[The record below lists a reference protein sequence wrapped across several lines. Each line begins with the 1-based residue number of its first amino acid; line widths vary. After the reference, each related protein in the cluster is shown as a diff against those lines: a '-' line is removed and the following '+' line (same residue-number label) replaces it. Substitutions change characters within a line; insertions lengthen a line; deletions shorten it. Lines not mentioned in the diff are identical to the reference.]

1 MSNIPSHVIIAGL
14 GPFAELLG
22 VFVLVALFTLLRGQ
36 ADRRPYFT
44 AWEESWV
51 MLAVAMLSGV
61 IYQRLTDP
69 TSVLYPGTAFS
80 TWLFAFAYL
89 AFKFLAFASLIA
101 GVRLLT
107 AGDRNRRLFK
117 AAVPIAL
124 ALSLVADTRDG
135 LVGSLALYHGPV
147 AVLAYA
153 YTALLVTRLPASRH
167 SLGSRIAQ
175 LVLLVL
181 TVFWTALIAFNIG
194 VRLQSGVATMPWFV
208 RFERYAFFLDLAL
221 QLTLGYA
228 MVRLL
233 FDDAK
238 READDTRIQL
248 TLLQDR
254 ERLADLYDV
263 PTNLLNRRAYNAA
276 VGLEFANAS
285 FGSVILVRM
294 DGAGTALGASDS
306 EAMFVDF
313 AKMLDNA
320 VRSHDRVF
328 RWTEREFLVVMPRAT
343 PDAAQA
349 RMQFLIARAAPFAV
363 AGKRESVRPGAALSV
378 AAFTGAEDLGAAV
391 LTLSPNRSS

>member
-1 MSNIPSHVIIAGL
+1 MQSTPSHVIIAGL

-36 ADRRPYFT
+36 ADRRPYFKT
-44 AWEESWV
+44 WEESWV

-80 TWLFAFAYL
+80 TWLFAFGYM

-107 AGDRNRRLFK
+107 AGDRNRLLIK
-117 AAVPIAL
+117 AAVPAAL
-124 ALSLVADTRDG
+124 ALSLIADTRDG
-135 LVGSLALYHGPV
+135 LIGSLTLYHGPV
-147 AVLAYA
+147 AVLTYA
-153 YTALLVTRLPASRH
+153 FAAVLVTRLPNSRH

-175 LVLLVL
+175 LVLIALAAL
-181 TVFWTALIAFNIG
+181 WAALIAFHLAAR
-194 VRLQSGVATMPWFV
+194 VQSGVAAMPWFV
-208 RFERYAFFLDLAL
+208 RTERYAFFLDLAL
-221 QLTLGYA
+221 QLALGYA

-233 FDDAK
+233 FEDAK
-238 READDTRIQL
+238 READDMRAQL

-263 PTNLLNRRAYNAA
+263 PTSLLNRRAYDAA

-285 FGSVILVRM
+285 FGSVLLVRM
-294 DGAGTALGASDS
+294 DNAGGALGASDAD
-306 EAMFVDF
+306 AMFVGF

-328 RWTEREFLVVMPRAT
+328 RWSEREFLVVMPRAT
-343 PDAAQA
+343 PDVAQA
-349 RMQFLIARAAPFAV
+349 RMNFLIGRAAPFAV
-363 AGKRESVRPGAALSV
+363 SGQREFVRAGAALSV

-391 LTLSPNRSS
+391 LTLSPIRPF

>member
-1 MSNIPSHVIIAGL
+1 MPNTPSHVIIAGL

-36 ADRRPYFT
+36 ADRRPYFK

-51 MLAVAMLSGV
+51 MLAVGLLAGV

-80 TWLFAFAYL
+80 TWLFAFGYL

-101 GVRLLT
+101 GVHLFT
-107 AGDRNRRLFK
+107 TGDRNRLLIK
-117 AAVPIAL
+117 AAVPTAL
-124 ALSLVADTRDG
+124 ALALIADTRDG
-135 LVGSLALYHGPV
+135 LIGSLNLYHGPV
-147 AVLAYA
+147 AVITYA
-153 YTALLVTRLPASRH
+153 FAAVLVTRLPDSRH

-175 LVLLVL
+175 LVLITL
-181 TVFWTALIAFNIG
+181 TAFWAALIAFDLAA
-194 VRLQSGVATMPWFV
+194 RLQSGVAAMPWFV
-208 RFERYAFFLDLAL
+208 RTERYAFFLDLAL
-221 QLTLGYA
+221 QLALGYA

-233 FDDAK
+233 FEDAK
-238 READDTRIQL
+238 READDTRAQL

-263 PTNLLNRRAYNAA
+263 PTSLLNHRAYDAA
-276 VGLEFANAS
+276 VGLDFAKAS
-285 FGSVILVRM
+285 FGSVLLVRM
-294 DGAGTALGASDS
+294 DNAGGVLGASDA

-313 AKMLDNA
+313 AKMLDSA

-328 RWTEREFLVVMPRAT
+328 RWSEREFLVVMPRAT
-343 PDAAQA
+343 PDVAQA
-349 RMQFLIARAAPFAV
+349 RMQFLVARAAPFTV
-363 AGKRESVRPGAALSV
+363 AGKRESVRAGAALSV

-391 LTLSPNRSS
+391 RTLAPNRPS